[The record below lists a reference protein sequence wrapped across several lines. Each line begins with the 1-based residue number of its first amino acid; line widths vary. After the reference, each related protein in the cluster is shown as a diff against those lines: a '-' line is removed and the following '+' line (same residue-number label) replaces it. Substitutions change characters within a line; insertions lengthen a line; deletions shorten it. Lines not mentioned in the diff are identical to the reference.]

1 MSSGQL
7 FRSDDEEDFLLED
20 DASVT
25 DKAKTKDHHWR
36 LLVVDDDEAIHTS
49 TRFVLSDFEY
59 NGETLN
65 LLHAYSA
72 DEAKAYL
79 AENDDIAV
87 MLLDVVMETDDA
99 GLRLI
104 DYVRNE
110 LNNKEIRIILRTG
123 QPGVAPEWE
132 VITKYDINDYK
143 TKTELTQEKLFTTI
157 TTALR
162 SFEQLFE
169 INTNRSGLERI
180 VEGAADLMQL
190 RDADQ
195 YVSAFSAQLLDFLPA
210 SGDYLVATDWNDGE
224 DGILAFA
231 GGGRF
236 ADSRG
241 ELSQIGD
248 IGEAQTQIEACFESR
263 GHVYGEGQICVYV
276 ETQHDR
282 RLVVW
287 AALERP
293 LGPSEQRLLKV
304 FCANAAVGLDNV
316 DLYQH
321 VTNLAFQDHL
331 TKLGNR
337 AYFLEKLRSV
347 LAASSDDDK
356 FAVIDVDLDHFD
368 DINDLVGQENGDLV
382 LQSFADHLRGIG
394 SESIAVCRISGD
406 EFGMIYKVAG
416 EDAVAFEPG
425 EIQTSLQ
432 HEVNVAAYD
441 IPIHSTLGITLVDGA
456 SREGETSESLMRKAW
471 LALRNAK
478 EQGRDTFA
486 FYTPDMGQEV
496 IRRAEMVSDIRQAI
510 EAEEFIL
517 YYQPVV
523 RVSDAKP
530 VAFEALMRWRKKD
543 GSIIP
548 PGLFIPEM
556 ERSGLMIPAGHWA
569 LREACRQAKE
579 WRDQGLCELPVS
591 VNVSMDQIYQGDFP
605 QTVAAVLEE
614 TQLPAKQLKLEL
626 TESVIMA
633 DVEEA
638 LDVLQQLSK
647 IGVTL
652 AIDDFGTGYSSLSYL
667 QRLNVDVLKVDRS
680 FITNMARRS
689 GDAVIVEAII
699 TLAHNFGMRVI
710 AEGVEIKEQV
720 DFLAALK
727 CDEIQGYYY
736 SKPLP
741 KEKVE
746 EFIHK
751 S

>member
-7 FRSDDEEDFLLED
+7 FRSDDDEDFLLED
-20 DASVT
+20 DAS
-25 DKAKTKDHHWR
+25 DAGKAKTKNHHWR

-59 NGETLN
+59 NGETLS

-72 DEAKAYL
+72 DEAKRYL
-79 AENDDIAV
+79 TENNDIAV
-87 MLLDVVMETDDA
+87 ILLDVVMETDDA

-104 DYVRNE
+104 DYVRND
-110 LNNKEIRIILRTG
+110 LDNKDIRIILRTG

-143 TKTELTQEKLFTTI
+143 TKTELTQEKLFTTV

-180 VEGAADLMQL
+180 VEGASSLMKV
-190 RDADQ
+190 RDPDQ
-195 YVSAFSAQLLDFLPA
+195 YVSLFSTQLLDFLPA
-210 SGDYLVATDWNDGE
+210 SGDYLVATDRSGAR
-224 DGILAFA
+224 DGIFVLK
-231 GGGRF
+231 GGGCY
-236 ADSRG
+236 DG
-241 ELSQIGD
+241 CCGVLSDVVSSAEVDREVEECFKSKCNVETGD
-248 IGEAQTQIEACFESR
+248 
-263 GHVYGEGQICVYV
+263 HVCIYV

-287 AALERP
+287 AGLKRP
-293 LGPSEQRLLKV
+293 LGPSEMRLLNV
-304 FCANAAVGLDNV
+304 FCTNAAVGLDNV

-321 VTNLAFQDHL
+321 VRNLAFQDHL

-337 AYFLEKLRSV
+337 AYFLEKLREILRS
-347 LAASSDDDK
+347 ASKDDK
-356 FAVIDVDLDHFD
+356 YAVVDVDLDHFD
-368 DINDLVGQENGDLV
+368 DINDLVGQENGDIV
-382 LQSFADHLRGIG
+382 LTSFADHIRVVGKDSLT
-394 SESIAVCRISGD
+394 VCRISGD
-406 EFGMIYKVAG
+406 EFGLIYKIAG
-416 EDAVAFEPG
+416 EGAVEFEPG
-425 EIQTSLQ
+425 KIQAGLQ
-432 HEVNVAAYD
+432 HVVNVAAYD
-441 IPIHSTLGITLVDGA
+441 IPIHSTLGITVVDGP
-456 SREGETSESLMRKAW
+456 SCREETSESLMRKAW
-471 LALRNAK
+471 LALRSAK
-478 EQGRDTFA
+478 EQGRDTYA

-496 IRRAEMVSDIRQAI
+496 IRRAEMVTDIRRAL
-510 EAEEFIL
+510 EANEFLL

-523 RVSDAKP
+523 RVSNAAP
-530 VAFEALMRWRKKD
+530 VAFEALMRWRKND
-543 GSIIP
+543 GAIVP

-556 ERSGLMIPAGHWA
+556 ERSGLMIQAGEWA
-569 LREACRQAKE
+569 LREACRQARE
-579 WRDQGLCELPVS
+579 WSDSGLCDLPVS
-591 VNVSMDQIYQGDFP
+591 VNVSMDQIYQGNFP
-605 QTVAAVLEE
+605 ETVARVLEE
-614 TQLPAKQLKLEL
+614 AGLPAKRLKLEL

-633 DVEEA
+633 DVDEA
-638 LDVLQQLSK
+638 LDVLQQLSQ

-680 FITNMARRS
+680 FITNMAKRS

-710 AEGVEIKEQV
+710 AEGVESKEQV
-720 DFLAALK
+720 EFLQALK

-741 KEKVE
+741 KESVDD
-746 EFIHK
+746 FIHK